1 MDASST
7 RELIGRFRIVKHL
20 GEGAM
25 GVVYA
30 AHDPSLDRPVAIKMI
45 HAANDD
51 PRARDR
57 LWREARSAA
66 SINHPNV
73 CQIYE
78 VGEDRGELF
87 LAMELLEGESL
98 AARITRGPLPI
109 AEGLQIATGILAA
122 LEALHRRELVHR
134 DLKPSN
140 VFLTPHGVKLLD
152 FGLARPLAVNLSR
165 PVDGTLTVQGALVG
179 TPAYMAPEQWTGE
192 PVGPPADIFAFGSIL
207 FEMLTGRRAF
217 TGDNLLELHHAV
229 VHGQPPA
236 LSGGRSAMAA
246 DRVIQRALAKRPS
259 DRYPD
264 AGTMAQ
270 EVRAA
275 LATVDP
281 HDAPQQALA
290 TKRLIVLPFRCLR
303 PDPDT
308 DFLAFGL
315 ADAITASLT
324 GIGTLVVR
332 STMAASRFGDNP
344 DLKAIA
350 SEAQVDAV
358 VLGTLYRAG
367 DRLRVAAQ
375 LVQVPS
381 GTILWSKSAQ
391 VEIGDL
397 FQVQDDLTRDI
408 IESLSIPLS
417 ARDDGRLKHDVPGSP
432 EAYEL
437 YLRANQVASNSGML
451 TVARDL
457 YRRCLDVDPNYA
469 PAWARLGR
477 VYRVMAKYGQGDV
490 RENADLA
497 ASAFKKALH
506 LHPDLSLAH
515 NLYTY
520 FEIDDLGRPLE
531 AMVRLIERAQQHATD
546 PELFSG
552 LVVACRF
559 GGLLDASLA
568 ADRRAKRLD
577 PGIRTSVAFTYLAA
591 GDYERALLHDDE
603 AMRFVSNYALP
614 MLGREAEAI
623 AICREIEARQLKTL
637 EHHITVLIRAAIEG
651 NRDECLA
658 ASKVVLNSSFRDPEG
673 IYYLARSLVR
683 VEANDLALAALD
695 RVVMGSFACYTT
707 FVNDPWL
714 DPLRATD
721 EFRRIL
727 QEAGRR
733 HRAAAS
739 AFTEAGGERLLG
751 VATH

>member
-1 MDASST
+1 MNASM

-78 VGEDRGELF
+78 VGEDKGELF

-98 AARITRGPLPI
+98 AARIARGPLPI
-109 AEGLQIATGILAA
+109 ADGLQIATGILAA
-122 LEALHRRELVHR
+122 LEALHRRDLVHR

-152 FGLARPLAVNLSR
+152 FGLARPLAMNMAG
-165 PVDGTLTVQGALVG
+165 PADGTLTVQGTIVG

-192 PVGPPADIFAFGSIL
+192 AVGPPADIFAFGSIL

-217 TGDNLLELHHAV
+217 TGDSLLELHHAV

-246 DRVIQRALAKRPS
+246 DRVIQRALAKQPS

-264 AGTMAQ
+264 AGTMAVD
-270 EVRAA
+270 VRAA
-275 LATVDP
+275 LAVVDP
-281 HDAPQQALA
+281 HDAPRALA

-315 ADAITASLT
+315 ADAITGSLT
-324 GIGTLVVR
+324 GLESLVVR
-332 STMAASRFGDNP
+332 SSIAASRFADNP

-350 SEAQVDAV
+350 TEAQVDAV
-358 VLGTLYRAG
+358 VHGTLYRAG

-375 LVQVPS
+375 LVAVPS

-397 FQVQDDLTRDI
+397 FQIQDDLAREI

-417 ARDDGRLKHDVPGSP
+417 SRDDGRLKHDTPGSS

-437 YLRANQVASNSGML
+437 YLRANQLASNSGML
-451 TVARDL
+451 PVARDL

-477 VYRVMAKYGQGDV
+477 VYRVMAKYAQGDV
-490 RENADLA
+490 SENAELA
-497 ASAFKKALH
+497 ASAFRKALD

-531 AMVRLIERAQQHATD
+531 AMVRLLDRAQQHATD
-546 PELFSG
+546 PELFAG

-559 GGLLDASLA
+559 GGLLDASIA

-577 PGIRTSVAFTYLAA
+577 PGIRTSAAFTYLAA

-603 AMRFVSNYALP
+603 AMRFVTHYALP
-614 MLGREAEAI
+614 MLGREQEVI
-623 AICREIEARQLKTL
+623 DSCREIEARQLKSL
-637 EHHITVLIRAAIEG
+637 EHHITVLIRTALEG
-651 NRDECLA
+651 DREGCLA
-658 ASKVVLNSSFRDPEG
+658 ASKIVLNSSFRDPEG
-673 IYYLARSLVR
+673 IYYLARSLVH
-683 VEANDLALAALD
+683 VGATELALAALD
-695 RVVMGSFACYTT
+695 RVVMGGFACYTT
-707 FVNDPWL
+707 FVRDPWL
-714 DPLRATD
+714 DPLRTTD